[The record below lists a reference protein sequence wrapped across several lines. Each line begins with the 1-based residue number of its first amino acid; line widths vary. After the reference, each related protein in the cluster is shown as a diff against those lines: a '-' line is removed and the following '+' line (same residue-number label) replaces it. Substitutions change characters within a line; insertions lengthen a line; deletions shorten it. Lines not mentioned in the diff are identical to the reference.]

1 MSINQSVARI
11 NGSVAEVLDRHV
23 VLTVESLDRMS
34 LSAIVPRLQ
43 LEKNVAAF
51 FLRHRQVF
59 FVKELARMTRDFGT
73 RVERFAEAG
82 SIPLIAFETKARQRK
97 EDVAAEHRRQNP
109 IRDGVLFI
117 GKAQEKAFI
126 PRVTKTKSN
135 TTGRTIPWLTKRTA
149 MVNHYY
155 FYCVDD
161 DFGPFFIK
169 YCSYFPYNA
178 RLCLN
183 GHEYCKRQLE
193 KEGIEYRPL
202 ENGVLSCANPQRLQ
216 EICDGLTADK
226 IRALWNKWQA
236 RLPQPFTDDDRRA
249 GFGYEVFMQQVE
261 FSRTQVFDRP
271 LSGRLFFEQML
282 RDNLDLGRPDKLQLV
297 FDKQIPRTTKTQFR
311 TRLITEHVIP
321 SLWLDYKSSS
331 IKQYFKEGRALRTEL
346 TVNTPRDFGFGKALH
361 NLAALR
367 QVAFAANRR
376 LLHVQQLSHDPT
388 LGDDEFRT
396 LTTPQVIDGQ
406 RVSGLRFGDTT
417 VLAVLTALMMFRN
430 LPQGFTNSQLRH
442 TTARLLTRSAPDLK
456 PGLMT
461 YHLRRLRLRGLITR
475 LPRTHRYQV
484 TDHGHRA
491 TRFYITSLSRVIR
504 PTANDLDNPQLL
516 NRFAKAIAP
525 TKT

>member
-1 MSINQSVARI
+1 MSIFKSVAD
-11 NGSVAEVLDRHV
+11 VLDRHV
-23 VLTVESLDRMS
+23 VLTVESLDRVSM
-34 LSAIVPRLQ
+34 SAIVPRLQ
-43 LEKNVAAF
+43 VEQNVASF
-51 FLRHRQVF
+51 FLRHRQTF
-59 FVKELARMTRDFGT
+59 FVKELSRMTRDFVG
-73 RVERFAEAG
+73 RIEQFAESSG
-82 SIPLIAFETKARQRK
+82 VPLIAFEPKVRQRK

-117 GKAQEKAFI
+117 GKAQEKARV

-135 TTGRTIPWLTKRTA
+135 TTGNTIPWLIKRAA

-155 FYCVDD
+155 FYCVDE

-178 RLCLN
+178 RMCLN

-193 KEGIEYRPL
+193 REGIEYQPL
-202 ENGVLSCANPQRLQ
+202 ENGILSCANPQRLQ
-216 EICDGLTADK
+216 ELCDGLTAGK
-226 IRALWNKWQA
+226 IQMLWNKWRA

-249 GFGYEVFMQQVE
+249 GFEYEVFLQQVE

-282 RDNLDLGRPDKLQLV
+282 RDNLDLGRPDKLQLI

-346 TVNTPRDFGFGKALH
+346 TVNNPRDFGFGKALK
-361 NLAALR
+361 NLAGLR

-396 LTTPQVIDGQ
+396 LTTPQVIAGQ

-417 VLAVLTALMMFRN
+417 VLAVLTALMMFRH
-430 LPQGFTNSQLRH
+430 LPQGFTNSTLRH
-442 TTARLLTRSAPDLK
+442 NVARLLTRSAQDLK

-461 YHLRRLRLRGLITR
+461 YHLRRLRLRGLIAR
-475 LPRTHRYQV
+475 IPQTHRYQV
-484 TDHGHRA
+484 TDEGHRA
-491 TRFYITSLSRVIR
+491 ALFYVTSLSRVIR
-504 PTANDLDNPQLL
+504 PAAAQLDNPQLV
-516 NRFAKAIAP
+516 RRIEQIFTS